1 MAMSHPQRLSRL
13 FAFAANSDP
22 GGVKDVTK
30 SPVFT
35 DFIARGEKEYEALSA
50 TPREYKKFVE
60 EISTMWATQPN
71 WTAADLAAIKVHT
84 WIVDA
89 DHDEAIKREN
99 TVFMAGAIPNAG
111 LLLQPEVSH
120 FSMLQAP
127 QQFTDDVKRFLDRKW
142 D

>member
-1 MAMSHPQRLSRL
+1 MR
-13 FAFAANSDP
+13 
-22 GGVKDVTK
+22 
-30 SPVFT
+30 
-35 DFIARGEKEYEALSA
+35 
-50 TPREYKKFVE
+50 
-60 EISTMWATQPN
+60 ATQPN
-71 WTAADLAAIKVHT
+71 WMAADLAAIKVHT
-84 WIVDA
+84 WVVDA

-99 TVFMAGAIPNAG
+99 TEFMAGAIPNAG

>member
-1 MAMSHPQRLSRL
+1 
-13 FAFAANSDP
+13 
-22 GGVKDVTK
+22 
-30 SPVFT
+30 
-35 DFIARGEKEYEALSA
+35 
-50 TPREYKKFVE
+50 
-60 EISTMWATQPN
+60 MWATQPN
-71 WTAADLAAIKVHT
+71 WTAADLAGIKVHT

-99 TVFMAGAIPNAG
+99 TEFMAGAIPRAG